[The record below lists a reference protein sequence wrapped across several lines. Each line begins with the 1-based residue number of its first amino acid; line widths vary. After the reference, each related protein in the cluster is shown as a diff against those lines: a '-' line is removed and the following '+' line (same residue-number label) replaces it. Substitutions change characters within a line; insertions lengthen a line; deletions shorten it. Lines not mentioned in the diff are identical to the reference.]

1 MNSKEANIKDIGSFK
16 HSWDVLG
23 WTEPHH
29 SSRETVYG
37 MATPAP
43 KERDPRVEWR
53 MMHVPSEALL

>member
-1 MNSKEANIKDIGSFK
+1 MNNKEANIKDIGSFK

-43 KERDPRVEWR
+43 KERDPRVE
-53 MMHVPSEALL
+53 